1 MSSWTSM
8 AAVIVVAELVLKL
21 TLVVSCI
28 GRGCRSR
35 SCRRSGCRRRGC
47 RRRGCRRRG
56 CRAVRLL
63 SIFCVRAGTLLRTG
77 ADDNVHGAA
86 RLHLRAGS
94 WVLFDDVTRRH
105 PVVRDFHLA
114 AELQTCFLEDLL
126 GPTDG
131 LVVDAGNL

>member
-35 SCRRSGCRRRGC
+35 SCRRSGCRRS
-47 RRRGCRRRG
+47 GCRRRG

-63 SIFCVRAGTLLRTG
+63 GIFCVRGGTLLGTG
-77 ADDNVHGAA
+77 ADNNVHRGA

-126 GPTDG
+126 GPTEG